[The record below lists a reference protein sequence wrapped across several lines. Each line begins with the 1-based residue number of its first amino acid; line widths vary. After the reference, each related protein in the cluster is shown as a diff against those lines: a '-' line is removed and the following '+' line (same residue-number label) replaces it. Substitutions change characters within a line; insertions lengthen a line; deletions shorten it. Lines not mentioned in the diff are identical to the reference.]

1 MKINMSE
8 ELHFD
13 ELEFNDGS
21 EAKEDAEKEAE
32 KSEKEV
38 QKEIDQK
45 IKDVEEINEAEPEEF
60 KDDSTKD
67 NSKVRELKEEKLTL
81 DESDLDEAI
90 PKDLAQAYKRSGN
103 GRGGYKGAANADLQ
117 KATYQEVT
125 PEEAYKIYKD
135 LKKNGDDR
143 ATTLRI
149 VLGGKVIKIWE
160 SDAGF
165 RDQYV
170 STAKAQQKKNG
181 GMIRDTRY
189 MSPKHLFEIADKI
202 YVTNEAEP
210 EGQKDASVM
219 AARAQN
225 PESPNF
231 VGDYGY
237 SSYAPNEHSRRGR
250 SLRRSMSKS
259 DQKYAQERRSEIY
272 SDYSKNKKNLESQ
285 LNNGTIS
292 QTEYDSLLSQLK
304 NNLSNR
310 LQNDWYVNRSN
321 DETDAKARRRYYD
334 AEKTISEPRVQY
346 DELKNSID
354 NAQRNVTYQ
363 QSKVDKIKNS
373 GSDRTARTREDIA
386 YYERQLRDISKRL
399 ARLELQLETAD
410 ETDAA
415 ELASAEQQ
423 LNDYVATLDA
433 NREALNKLL
442 RKTEGIGDI
451 YDKIEK
457 NNLVEDFEDIM
468 ESLYPQGYTA
478 DDMISVLKD
487 NEMITEMLDLE

>member
-32 KSEKEV
+32 KSEKEA

-45 IKDVEEINEAEPEEF
+45 IKDVEEINEAEPDEF

-90 PKDLAQAYKRSGN
+90 PKDLAQAYKRSGHA
-103 GRGGYKGAANADLQ
+103 GYKGAQNADLQ
-117 KATYQEVT
+117 NATYQEVT

-135 LKKNGDDR
+135 LKKTGDDR

-160 SDAGF
+160 SDPGF

-170 STAKAQQKKNG
+170 STSKAQQKKSG

-202 YVTNEAEP
+202 YVTNEASP
-210 EGQKDASVM
+210 EGQKDASMM

-231 VGDYGY
+231 NNANGY
-237 SSYAPNEHSRRGR
+237 YDNYAPNEHSRRGR
-250 SLRRSMSKS
+250 SVRRIASRS

-292 QTEYDSLLSQLK
+292 QNEYDSLLKQLK

-321 DETDAKARRRYYD
+321 DAADAKARRRYYD
-334 AEKTISEPRVQY
+334 AEKAISEPRIQY
-346 DELKNSID
+346 DELKNNID
-354 NAQRNVTYQ
+354 NAQRSVTYQ
-363 QSKVDKIKNS
+363 QTKVDKIKNS
-373 GSDRTARTREDIA
+373 GSEKTARTKEDIA
-386 YYERQLRDISKRL
+386 YYERQLRDISRRL

-433 NREALNKLL
+433 NRAALNKLL

-468 ESLYPQGYTA
+468 ESLYPKGYTA